1 MKKIVFDIE
10 TKNSFAEVG
19 KREATALDIS
29 LLVVYDYETDK
40 YTSYLQED
48 FLELWKVLEKTDLI
62 IGFNSNWFD
71 VPLLNK
77 YYPGDL
83 TKIQSLD
90 ILEKFRESAG
100 LRIGLDAIAEAT
112 LGIGKTAGGLEA
124 VAWWKEG
131 KIDKIREY
139 CIGDVKVTKGIY
151 DFARKNGYLNY
162 KNYAGEL
169 QRVDLDT
176 SDWEAVEKAAPINYT
191 LPI

>member
-48 FLELWKVLEKTDLI
+48 FLDLWKVLEKTDLI

-71 VPLLNK
+71 IPLLNK

-90 ILEKFRESAG
+90 ILEKFRQSAG

-112 LGIGKTAGGLEA
+112 LGIGKTAKGLEA

-131 KIDKIREY
+131 EIEKIREY

-151 DFARKNGYLNY
+151 DFARKNRYLNY
-162 KNYAGEL
+162 KNFAGEL
-169 QRVDLDT
+169 QRVDLDP
-176 SDWEAVEKAAPINYT
+176 SDWEEVEKAAPINYT

>member
-71 VPLLNK
+71 IPLLNK

-112 LGIGKTAGGLEA
+112 LGIGKTAKGLEA

-131 KIDKIREY
+131 EIDKIREY

-151 DFARKNGYLNY
+151 DFAREKGYLNY

-169 QRVDLDT
+169 QRVDINT
-176 SDWEAVEKAAPINYT
+176 ATWEKVEKAEPINYT
-191 LPI
+191 LPL